1 LIITTGR
8 MGGVGQ
14 DNVMP
19 AAELRLDNIFLVTVR
34 FALADFC
41 PSHMH
46 ACASGFIDAAYHPDE
61 CLLWT

>member
-1 LIITTGR
+1 MIITTGR

-19 AAELRLDNIFLVTVR
+19 AAELRLNNIFLVTVR

-46 ACASGFIDAAYHPDE
+46 ARTAARACASGFIDAA
-61 CLLWT
+61 